1 MASIVKKKRKNGY
14 SYYITYRISDSTGI
28 RKQHWHPCKNKKE
41 ATLLLDDVEEAEKSN
56 MIYVPK
62 SATII
67 PSKSDSTIT
76 VEQMVNQYVDH
87 CHMQSKWE
95 AKTSYNVQS
104 CIRNYIVPYIGNM
117 PITNITTRCLQE
129 YYNMLPSQAAA
140 QGNHRSPPKNISPR
154 TVKEIHKILRP
165 AFALAKKWEQISSN
179 PALDLELP
187 KVKKYTRDQL
197 SEEEIK
203 QMTTQCSNTEFSL
216 VIKIKYACT
225 LRSGELAGLTWDCL
239 DLSEDAIRNDRA
251 SVFVTKEIERLYKE
265 ELRKTK
271 TEVYFIF
278 PTFKP
283 DTKTVLVLKRP
294 KTEQSIRKVYL
305 PKSLAYALV
314 EHKKQQDEHIQRLG
328 KEYHNYNLVFAQAN
342 GLPYSGKILPRRFK
356 ALLKE
361 MQMREV
367 DYYSL
372 RHSGATTKLRNSHN
386 IKSVQADMGHSTA
399 KMLMDVYAGIVDEDR
414 VNNAKIMEDILFS
427 ENNNKDE

>member
-1 MASIVKKKRKNGY
+1 M
-14 SYYITYRISDSTGI
+14 
-28 RKQHWHPCKNKKE
+28 QHNLHPE
-41 ATLLLDDVEEAEKSN
+41 TMLLLDDVEEAEKSN

-87 CHMQSKWE
+87 CHMQGKWE

-117 PITNITTRCLQE
+117 PITNITTRYLQE

-314 EHKKQQDEHIQRLG
+314 EHKKQQDERIQRLG

-342 GLPYSGKILPRRFK
+342 GLPYSGKTLPGRFK